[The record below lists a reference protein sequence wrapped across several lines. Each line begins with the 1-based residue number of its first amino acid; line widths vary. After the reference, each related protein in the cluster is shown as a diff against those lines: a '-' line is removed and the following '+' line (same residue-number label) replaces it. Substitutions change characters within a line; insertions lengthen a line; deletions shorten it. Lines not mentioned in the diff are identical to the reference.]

1 MLENPTMS
9 LAAVGAAV
17 AGGCRPCLEYA
28 LNRCLELGADPAD
41 IARAVEIGR
50 MVRSRAAADY
60 DKAADEIMADF
71 EVAPAQA
78 PAVGS
83 ACSAQAPAAGC
94 ACSARN

>member
-60 DKAADEIMADF
+60 DKAADEIIADF
-71 EVAPAQA
+71 EIVPAPATD
-78 PAVGS
+78 
-83 ACSAQAPAAGC
+83 CSCPVQ
-94 ACSARN
+94 N